1 MAGLRPKNLLS
12 FLLNKKI
19 TYLISKFQFLMQKL
33 SSQLQWIKF
42 IDNLQ
47 HKLKKYML
55 QVKITFRFLNLF
67 SISYIS

>member
-1 MAGLRPKNLLS
+1 
-12 FLLNKKI
+12 
-19 TYLISKFQFLMQKL
+19 MQNL

-55 QVKITFRFLNLF
+55 QVKTTFRFLNLF
-67 SISYIS
+67 SISCLLALIHE